1 MTPVIELHGVYIA
14 FESQEVLHGIDL
26 SVLPGE
32 ILTIMGGSGSGKSV
46 LLRLIAGLIKP
57 DRGEIRIDGTNTVP
71 LNEDEMLRFRQRMGV
86 VFQQAALFDSMS
98 VADNIAYPLREHAML
113 DEEAIQR
120 RVAELLEIV
129 GLPGIQEKYPAELSG
144 GMRKRVGIA
153 RALAMKPA
161 MVLYD
166 EPTSG
171 LDPSNS
177 KMISQLIVH
186 VATTFGTTSIVVS
199 HDLYWSLKISSRV
212 ALIYNGKIIA
222 AGTPAEFQ
230 SSPVP
235 EVQAFLAGDLHC

>member
-1 MTPVIELHGVYIA
+1 MTPVIELHAVHIA
-14 FESQEVLHGIDL
+14 FDSPEVLRGIEL
-26 SVLPGE
+26 SVMQGE

-57 DRGEIRIDGTNTVP
+57 DRGEIRIDGTDIVP
-71 LNEDEMLRFRQRMGV
+71 LNEDAMLSFRQRMGM

-113 DEEAIQR
+113 DEAAIQS
-120 RVAELLEIV
+120 RVAELLDIV
-129 GLPGIQEKYPAELSG
+129 GLPGIQEQFPAELSG

-161 MVLYD
+161 IVLYD

-177 KMISQLIVH
+177 KMISQLIMQ
-186 VATTFGTTSIVVS
+186 VASTFGTTSVVVS
-199 HDLYWSLKISSRV
+199 HDLYWSLKISTRV
-212 ALIYNGKIIA
+212 ALIYDGKIIVV
-222 AGTPAEFQ
+222 GTPAAIQ
-230 SSPVP
+230 SSPIP
-235 EVQAFLAGDLHC
+235 EVQAFLAGDLH

>member
-1 MTPVIELHGVYIA
+1 VYIA
-14 FESQEVLHGIDL
+14 FESQEVLHNVDL
-26 SVLPGE
+26 SVLQGE

-113 DEEAIQR
+113 DEEAIQQ

-144 GMRKRVGIA
+144 GMRKRVGVA

-171 LDPSNS
+171 LDPSNA
-177 KMISQLIVH
+177 KLISQLIVH
-186 VATTFGTTSIVVS
+186 VAKTFGTTSIVVS
-199 HDLYWSLKISSRV
+199 HDLYWSLQISSRV

-222 AGTPAEFQ
+222 AGTPAEIQ
-230 SSPVP
+230 ASPVA

>member
-1 MTPVIELHGVYIA
+1 MTPAIELQGVRLA
-14 FESQEVLHGIDL
+14 FDSHEVLSGIDL
-26 SVLPGE
+26 AVLKSE
-32 ILTIMGGSGSGKSV
+32 TLTIMGGSGSGKSV

-57 DRGEIRIDGTNTVP
+57 DLGEIRIDGTDIVP
-71 LNEDEMLRFRQRMGV
+71 LNEDEMLSLRQRMGM

-98 VADNIAYPLREHAML
+98 VADNIAYPLHEHAML
-113 DEEAIQR
+113 EEEAIQQ

-129 GLPGIQEKYPAELSG
+129 GLPGIQKKYPAELSG

-161 MVLYD
+161 IVLYD

-177 KMISQLIVH
+177 KMISQLIMQ
-186 VATTFGTTSIVVS
+186 VAETFGTTSIVVS
-199 HDLYWSLKISSRV
+199 HDLYWSLKISARV
-212 ALIYNGKIIA
+212 ALIYDGKIIA
-222 AGTPAEFQ
+222 VGTPADFQ
-230 SSPVP
+230 SSPIP

>member
-1 MTPVIELHGVYIA
+1 MTPVIELQGVRLA
-14 FESQEVLHGIDL
+14 FDSHEVLRGIDL
-26 SVLPGE
+26 SVVRSE
-32 ILTIMGGSGSGKSV
+32 TLTIMGGSGSGKSV

-57 DRGEIRIDGTNTVP
+57 DLGEIRIDGTDIVP
-71 LNEDEMLRFRQRMGV
+71 LNEDEMLSVRQRMGV

-113 DEEAIQR
+113 DEGAIQR
-120 RVAELLEIV
+120 RVVELLDIV
-129 GLPGIQEKYPAELSG
+129 GLPGVQEQYPTELSG

-171 LDPSNS
+171 LDPSNA
-177 KMISQLIVH
+177 KLISQLIMQ
-186 VATTFGTTSIVVS
+186 VAETFGTTSIVVS

-212 ALIYNGKIIA
+212 ALIYEGKIIA
-222 AGTPAEFQ
+222 VGTPTEFQ
-230 SSPVP
+230 SSPIP

>member
-1 MTPVIELHGVYIA
+1 MTPVIELQGVRLA
-14 FESQEVLHGIDL
+14 FDSHEVLRGIDL
-26 SVLPGE
+26 SVVKSE
-32 ILTIMGGSGSGKSV
+32 TLTIMGGSGSGKSV

-57 DRGEIRIDGTNTVP
+57 DLGEIRIDGTDIVP
-71 LNEDEMLRFRQRMGV
+71 LNEDEMLSVRQRMGV

-113 DEEAIQR
+113 DEGAIQQ

-129 GLPGIQEKYPAELSG
+129 GLPGIQEKYAAELSG

-171 LDPSNS
+171 LDPGNS
-177 KMISQLIVH
+177 KMISQLIMQ
-186 VATTFGTTSIVVS
+186 AAETFGTTSIVVS
-199 HDLYWSLKISSRV
+199 HDLYWSLKISARV
-212 ALIYNGKIIA
+212 ALIYDGKIIA
-222 AGTPAEFQ
+222 VGTPAEFQ
-230 SSPVP
+230 SSPIP
-235 EVQAFLAGDLHC
+235 AVQAFLAGDLHC

>member
-1 MTPVIELHGVYIA
+1 MTPVIELQGVRLA
-14 FESQEVLHGIDL
+14 FDSHEVLRGIDL
-26 SVLPGE
+26 SVVE
-32 ILTIMGGSGSGKSV
+32 SETLTIMGGSGSGKSV

-57 DRGEIRIDGTNTVP
+57 DLGQIRVDGTDIVP
-71 LNEDEMLRFRQRMGV
+71 LNEDDMLSVRQRMGV

-113 DEEAIQR
+113 EEGAIQQ
-120 RVAELLEIV
+120 RVADLLEIV

-153 RALAMKPA
+153 RALAMEPA
-161 MVLYD
+161 IVLYD

-177 KMISQLIVH
+177 KMISQLIMQ
-186 VATTFGTTSIVVS
+186 VARTFGTTSIVVS
-199 HDLYWSLKISSRV
+199 HDLYWSLKISARV
-212 ALIYNGKIIA
+212 ALIYDGRIIA
-222 AGTPAEFQ
+222 VGTPAEFQ
-230 SSPVP
+230 ASPLP

>member
-1 MTPVIELHGVYIA
+1 MTPVIELQGVHIA
-14 FESQEVLHGIDL
+14 FDGHEVLRGIDL
-26 SVLPGE
+26 SVVKSE
-32 ILTIMGGSGSGKSV
+32 TLTVMGGSGSGKSV

-57 DRGEIRIDGTNTVP
+57 DVGEIRIDGTDIVP
-71 LNEDEMLRFRQRMGV
+71 LSEDEMLSIRQRMGV

-98 VADNIAYPLREHAML
+98 VADNIAYPLREHTML
-113 DEEAIQR
+113 DEGAIQQR
-120 RVAELLEIV
+120 IAELLEIV

-177 KMISQLIVH
+177 KMISQLIMR
-186 VATTFGTTSIVVS
+186 VAETFGTTSIVVS
-199 HDLYWSLKISSRV
+199 HDLHWSLKISTRV
-212 ALIYNGKIIA
+212 ALIYDGKIIA
-222 AGTPAEFQ
+222 VDTPAEFQ
-230 SSPVP
+230 SSQIP
-235 EVQAFLAGDLHC
+235 EVQAFLAGDLYC

>member
-1 MTPVIELHGVYIA
+1 MTPVIELHGVSIA
-14 FESQEVLHGIDL
+14 FENQEVLHGIDL
-26 SVLPGE
+26 AVLQGE

-113 DEEAIQR
+113 DEEAIQQ
-120 RVAELLEIV
+120 RVAELLDIV

-171 LDPSNS
+171 LDPSNA

-186 VATTFGTTSIVVS
+186 VAETFGTTSIVVS

-212 ALIYNGKIIA
+212 ALIYNGNIIA
-222 AGTPAEFQ
+222 AGTPVEIQ
-230 SSPVP
+230 SSPVA